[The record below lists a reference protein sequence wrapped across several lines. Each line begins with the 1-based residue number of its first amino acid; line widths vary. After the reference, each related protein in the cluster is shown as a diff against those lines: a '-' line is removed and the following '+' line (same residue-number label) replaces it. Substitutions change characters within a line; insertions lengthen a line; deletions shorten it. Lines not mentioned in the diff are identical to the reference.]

1 MATTKIHSNR
11 HLHCKDN
18 NYLIFFISYQIRVCK
33 YLNKIKYKK
42 VIVKFKLLDI
52 ELNNEIEAYILIEF
66 ENFWDDLYKK
76 KLMDFGKM

>member
-1 MATTKIHSNR
+1 MTTIN
-11 HLHCKDN
+11 D
-18 NYLIFFISYQIRVCK
+18 
-33 YLNKIKYKK
+33 KK

-52 ELNNEIEAYILIEF
+52 ELNYEIEAYILIEF

>member
-1 MATTKIHSNR
+1 LTTIN
-11 HLHCKDN
+11 D
-18 NYLIFFISYQIRVCK
+18 
-33 YLNKIKYKK
+33 KK

-66 ENFWDDLYKK
+66 ESFWDDLYKK

>member
-42 VIVKFKLLDI
+42 VKYLIFFLRIVL
-52 ELNNEIEAYILIEF
+52 
-66 ENFWDDLYKK
+66 
-76 KLMDFGKM
+76 